1 VRASLITLAA
11 AAVVSLG
18 SSIALASPALPIAL
32 AAMATVVAITA
43 TAAWRASTSAKAAAE
58 AATPPDRV
66 GVGGTGAGIG
76 VTEGWP
82 LRRRHVALTL
92 AVSLSAPALGAEPVV
107 GRASV
112 IDGDT
117 IEIRG
122 TRFRLQGVDTPE
134 HAQLCRD
141 RSGKEYRCGQV
152 AANALADKIGAG
164 NVACDPITTDR
175 YRRTVAICRLGA
187 EDLNGWLVGEGFG
200 IAYRRYST
208 AYADREEAAKAARRG
223 LWGGSF
229 TPPWAWRKGE
239 RAMALGFAANGGP
252 DGPIPAPAKPGP
264 EASGTTRCA
273 IKGNI
278 NRTGDHIYHV
288 PGSRDYA
295 RTVITESD
303 GERWF
308 CSEAEAHAAGWRAPR
323 G

>member
-1 VRASLITLAA
+1 MRASLITLAA
-11 AAVVSLG
+11 GAVVSLG

-82 LRRRHVALTL
+82 LRRRHVAL

-208 AYADREEAAKAARRG
+208 AYVDREEAAKAARRG
-223 LWGGSF
+223 LWAGSF